1 MYFIFVFG
9 HLIKHNMKMDNKL
22 KNYNYFNKFY
32 YLIFL

>member
-22 KNYNYFNKFY
+22 KNIN
-32 YLIFL
+32 YLINFII